1 MPDGA
6 VLERIDRLN
15 ASLRSVMAELAE
27 LRAEV
32 AMSVT
37 AASAPARCHVIRQLP
52 NPIVAAKT
60 PNPSRANRFAPPDSS
75 KIARIPSAA
84 ASRSHRQSGGNVM
97 TQRERQWEADAMREP
112 SEEEYAAYRQHARP
126 APRAQL
132 HAVGLRRD
140 EKASSGLPP

>member
-52 NPIVAAKT
+52 NPIIATKT
-60 PNPSRANRFAPPDSS
+60 PNPSCANRPRRP
-75 KIARIPSAA
+75 I
-84 ASRSHRQSGGNVM
+84 HRRPLGFR
-97 TQRERQWEADAMREP
+97 QRPFFD
-112 SEEEYAAYRQHARP
+112 QHYTRP
-126 APRAQL
+126 APRAKL
-132 HAVGLRRD
+132 HAIRLPRD
-140 EKASSGLPP
+140 EKASSSLAPKPANLSALLTEQIPHLHPFLI

>member
-37 AASAPARCHVIRQLP
+37 VASAPARCHVIRQLP

-60 PNPSRANRFAPPDSS
+60 PNPSRANRPRRP
-75 KIARIPSAA
+75 IHR
-84 ASRSHRQSGGNVM
+84 RSLAFRQ
-97 TQRERQWEADAMREP
+97 RPLFD
-112 SEEEYAAYRQHARP
+112 QHYTRP
-126 APRAQL
+126 APCAKL
-132 HAVGLRRD
+132 HAVRLRRD